1 MRLFIKSR
9 AAALNLK
16 MKDLIDELAN
26 RGIKVNGGDFSNYIS
41 GKKKAEKKA
50 DKVCDMADKYF
61 TGEKK
66 RGIND

>member
-26 RGIKVNGGDFSNYIS
+26 RGLKVHGGDFSNYIS
-41 GKKKAEKKA
+41 GEKSGEKA
-50 DKVCDMADKYF
+50 DKVCDMADQILL
-61 TGEKK
+61 EKEK
-66 RGIND
+66 RN

>member
-41 GKKKAEKKA
+41 GKKKRRKKQTRF
-50 DKVCDMADKYF
+50 VTWQTKYYWR
-61 TGEKK
+61 KK
-66 RGIND
+66 RLIRTS

>member
-41 GKKKAEKKA
+41 GKKNGEKA
-50 DKVCDMADKYF
+50 DKVCDMADKILL
-61 TGEKK
+61 EKEK
-66 RGIND
+66 RN